1 MMNEAEEYRLV
12 FENAPIGLLS
22 FDAQGVIQ
30 ACNNK
35 FIEIIGSTREKLIGL
50 HMLDLPDI
58 NLVQALQAALQG
70 GTGFYEGLY
79 HAVTSGKTTPVRGM
93 FTAKCADGH
102 HYCGGV
108 GIIEDVS
115 EQYYA
120 LQALRDSEE
129 KFRLVFSHSTDGLL
143 IADSEGKVTD
153 WNKTY
158 ENMTGISEAEAREKY
173 LWNLQFECAPPELK
187 TPDLL
192 RRLEHTLKTILAK
205 GIDPFQNKPI
215 ESEMISR
222 DGKRIL
228 IENVGFLIPSSKG
241 YLFGGRV
248 TDITDRKAA
257 EAKIQALLEEK
268 SLILKE
274 VHHRIKNNMATVVS
288 LLNLQAGT
296 LQEPVARDALL
307 TAAGRVQS
315 MMLLY
320 EKLYTG
326 ETVGSAKASDY
337 IPALIQE
344 ILNNMDVPIPI
355 TPVIS
360 VADINLEIKTLQSL
374 GILINELVT
383 NALKYA
389 FTASQQGIISIDLHQ
404 DEDSYVLEVAD
415 NGCGMAVASPRVG
428 TSAGAAHKE
437 GFGMNLVRLLAEQLQ
452 GTLQISSQAGTR
464 ITLRFKG

>member
-1 MMNEAEEYRLV
+1 MINEAEEYRLI

-22 FDAQGVIQ
+22 FNAEGIIQ
-30 ACNNK
+30 TCNTR
-35 FIEIIGSTREKLIGL
+35 FIEIIGSSREKLIGL
-50 HMLDLPDI
+50 QMLNLPDKS
-58 NLVQALQAALQG
+58 LVQALKKALQEG
-70 GTGFYEGLY
+70 SGLYEGLY
-79 HAVTSGKTTPVRGM
+79 HAVTSGKTTPVRVL
-93 FTAKCADGH
+93 FTAIFSNEHQCS
-102 HYCGGV
+102 GGV
-108 GIIEDVS
+108 GIIEDIS

-129 KFRLVFSHSTDGLL
+129 KFRLVFSHSNDGLL

-153 WNKTY
+153 WNQAY
-158 ENMTGISEAEAREKY
+158 EKMTGINEAEARGKY
-173 LWNLQFECAPPELK
+173 LWDLQFECAPTEKRSEELYQALK
-187 TPDLL
+187 Q
-192 RRLEHTLKTILAK
+192 TLQRVLSTGSGTFL
-205 GIDPFQNKPI
+205 NKPL
-215 ESEMISR
+215 ETEMMSR
-222 DGKRIL
+222 SGKRIA

-248 TDITDRKAA
+248 TDITARKAA
-257 EAKIQALLEEK
+257 ETKIKALLEEK

-288 LLNLQAGT
+288 LLNLQAET

-307 TAAGRVQS
+307 AAAGRVQS

-326 ETVGSAKASDY
+326 EMVGSAKASDY
-337 IPALIQE
+337 IPALIQD
-344 ILNNMDVPIPI
+344 ILYNMDAPIHI

-383 NALKYA
+383 NAIKYA
-389 FTASQQGIISIDLHQ
+389 FIASREGIISIDLHQ
-404 DEDSYVLEVAD
+404 EEDSYVLEVAD

-428 TSAGAAHKE
+428 TSAGEAHKD
-437 GFGMNLVRLLAEQLQ
+437 GFGMTLVRLLVEQLQ
-452 GTLQISSQAGTR
+452 GTLQIQSDQGTR
-464 ITLRFKG
+464 IILRFKG

>member
-1 MMNEAEEYRLV
+1 
-12 FENAPIGLLS
+12 
-22 FDAQGVIQ
+22 
-30 ACNNK
+30 
-35 FIEIIGSTREKLIGL
+35 
-50 HMLDLPDI
+50 MLDLPDI

-70 GTGFYEGLY
+70 GTGLYEGLY
-79 HAVTSGKTTPVRGM
+79 HAVTSGKTIPVRGL

-102 HYCGGV
+102 QCSGGV

-158 ENMTGISEAEAREKY
+158 ENMTGISEAEARGKY
-173 LWNLQFECAPPELK
+173 LWDLQFECTLPEFK

-241 YLFGGRV
+241 YLFCGRV
-248 TDITDRKAA
+248 TDITARKAA

-288 LLNLQAGT
+288 LLNLQAET
-296 LQEPVARDALL
+296 IDEPVARDALL
-307 TAAGRVQS
+307 TAAGRVHS

-344 ILNNMDVPIPI
+344 ILDNMDVPIPI

-360 VADINLEIKTLQSL
+360 VADLNLEI
-374 GILINELVT
+374 E
-383 NALKYA
+383 
-389 FTASQQGIISIDLHQ
+389 
-404 DEDSYVLEVAD
+404 
-415 NGCGMAVASPRVG
+415 AV
-428 TSAGAAHKE
+428 
-437 GFGMNLVRLLAEQLQ
+437 
-452 GTLQISSQAGTR
+452 
-464 ITLRFKG
+464 

>member
-50 HMLDLPDI
+50 HMLDLPDVK
-58 NLVQALQAALQG
+58 LVQALQAALQG
-70 GTGFYEGLY
+70 GTGLYEGLY
-79 HAVTSGKTTPVRGM
+79 HAVTSGKTIPVRGL

-102 HYCGGV
+102 QCSGGV

-158 ENMTGISEAEAREKY
+158 ENMTGISEAEARGKY
-173 LWNLQFECAPPELK
+173 LWDLQFECTLPEFK

-241 YLFGGRV
+241 YLFCGRV
-248 TDITDRKAA
+248 TDITARKAA

-288 LLNLQAGT
+288 LLNLQAET
-296 LQEPVARDALL
+296 IDEPVARDALL
-307 TAAGRVQS
+307 TAAGRVHS

-326 ETVGSAKASDY
+326 EMVGSAKASDY

-344 ILNNMDVPIPI
+344 ILNNMNAPIPI

-360 VADINLEIKTLQSL
+360 VADIDLEIKTLQSL

-437 GFGMNLVRLLAEQLQ
+437 GFGMTLVRLLAEQLQ